1 MPSDPNTSKDPR
13 KIINYFSKNYH
24 KLLKVWG
31 FGVLGNACNEKYLK
45 KVLLGKVYCPKYE
58 DIKMLPCP
66 RPPSKTVLYEKF
78 KAIMPSKKFTIAFD
92 EKHLPDAKWLLAVIA
107 TLNPTNEIF

>member
-1 MPSDPNTSKDPR
+1 MQDKRDLYEAVQRNGWYVPSYKS
-13 KIINYFSKNYH
+13 
-24 KLLKVWG
+24 
-31 FGVLGNACNEKYLK
+31 NACNEKYLK

-78 KAIMPSKKFTIAFD
+78 KAIMASKKFTIAFD
-92 EKHLPDAKWLLAVIA
+92 DKHLPDAKWLLAVIA
-107 TLNPTNEIF
+107 TLNPTDEIF